1 MTTITNYTHYNT
13 DDLRALVDKIDAYL
27 AAHRDQSPG
36 HGAKVS
42 FYESNPSIVMVTQRR
57 WSGQT
62 HAYVSRKVRKWV
74 AQGNWGGDQPGRVNL
89 LAPGK
94 LYDNA
99 LEDLTGNMSDVR
111 CAPAE
116 MVQAILNEFVPP
128 MNLWDDLPP
137 LPADGM
143 RLRIEAKVG
152 EKVPVSVKD
161 RARVQKA
168 DKNMRAAR
176 YEMRTASRA
185 LEKATKNLELA
196 KKFGTSVP
204 TDIADLLEMILLLRT
219 SLDPADRGSALTIH
233 MAFEAALQAGDN
245 GGVQ

>member
-13 DDLRALVDKIDAYL
+13 DDLKALVAKVDAYL
-27 AAHRDQSPG
+27 AANPDQAPG
-36 HGAKVS
+36 HGDKVS

-57 WSGQT
+57 WSNAT
-62 HAYVSRKVRKWV
+62 HAYVSRKVRKW
-74 AQGNWGGDQPGRVNL
+74 AGPGNWDQPGRINL

-94 LYDNA
+94 LYDNM
-99 LEDLTGNMSDVR
+99 LEDLAGNMTDVR

-128 MNLWDDLPP
+128 MNLWDNLPP

-152 EKVPVSVKD
+152 EKVPVSVRD

-185 LEKATKNLELA
+185 LQKASKNLELA

-204 TDIADLLEMILLLRT
+204 TEIGDLLDMILHLRA
-219 SLDPADRGSALTIH
+219 SLDPADRGSALKIH

-245 GGVQ
+245 GGVE

>member
-1 MTTITNYTHYNT
+1 MTTIINYTHYNT
-13 DDLRALVDKIDAYL
+13 DDLRALVEKVDAYL
-27 AAHRDQSPG
+27 AAHPDQSPG

-42 FYESNPSIVMVTQRR
+42 FYESNPSIVMVSQRR
-57 WSGQT
+57 WSNKSNG
-62 HAYVSRKVRKWV
+62 YVHRKVRKW
-74 AQGNWGGDQPGRVNL
+74 AMAGNWDQPGRINL

-94 LYDNA
+94 LYDNV
-99 LEDLTGNMSDVR
+99 LEDLAENMTDVR
-111 CAPAE
+111 CAPAD

-128 MNLWDDLPP
+128 MNICDDLPP

-152 EKVPVSVKD
+152 EKVPISVRD

-168 DKNMRAAR
+168 YKNMGSAR
-176 YEMRTASRA
+176 YEMRTAIRA
-185 LEKATKNLELA
+185 LAKATKKLELA

-204 TDIADLLEMILLLRT
+204 TEIGDLLEMILQLRA